1 MKLKRERRGKR
12 EAEFKCLALVTSN
25 KEVKAD
31 ERETIIA
38 LDQLISNARRL
49 AVN

>member
-1 MKLKRERRGKR
+1 MKLKRERRAKW

-31 ERETIIA
+31 ERETMIA
-38 LDQLISNARRL
+38 LHQLISNSPML
-49 AVN
+49 ALN